1 MKYVTLFILMWT
13 NVYAQKNFEPC
24 PDIYTCKWTE
34 SFKTQIDRCESD
46 KSILQIF
53 TDHSL
58 LEYDECLTLQLD
70 SNAFYLKYNI
80 IKFDSV
86 IEFRRQIDSS
96 LANDIHQLFVVALFH
111 VEYRPVNY
119 GNKDGTR
126 YYLKADFWGHQ
137 SELCG
142 FAYEAKAGNLS
153 EFTGIIADLIGFT
166 ESKSVRKSESMTNR
180 ILELTSKMNTRQ
192 LKYQTPEMDEI
203 FDENY
208 QFFNK

>member
-1 MKYVTLFILMWT
+1 MWT

-80 IKFDSV
+80 IKSDSV

-96 LANDIHQLFVVALFH
+96 LANDIHHLFVVALFH

-119 GNKDGTR
+119 GIKDGTR
-126 YYLKADFWGHQ
+126 YYLKTEFWGHQ

-153 EFTGIIADLIGFT
+153 KFMSIVDDLIVFAK
-166 ESKSVRKSESMTNR
+166 SKSMKIPDSITKG
-180 ILELTSKMNTRQ
+180 ILELTAKMNTRG
-192 LKYQTPEMDEI
+192 LKYRTPEWEEI
-203 FDENY
+203 FNEDYE
-208 QFFNK
+208 FFKN